1 MGRRVRR
8 RLRGGRVVDF
18 GGGHGLLA
26 QVLLLLDDSSPSA
39 IVVDKALPLSSAA
52 VHDALRRT
60 WPRLAGRV
68 AFVALPMDHVPVE
81 TDDVVVSSRLR
92 PLTDRVWT
100 SPPLLERGWRSCRAV
115 RSREGITGDVA
126 GWLDPA
132 RHRRDAG
139 PSSGGERLSDLDT
152 DHTRGHHPEEPAVD
166 GRATRTLLAE
176 LRSHRSLQKPQGY
189 WPDDPPHSPSR
200 YPLEDAAGK
209 LIGPP
214 RRRLKPP
221 LHDHRKTGIRIVN

>member
-52 VHDALRRT
+52 VHDALLRA

-81 TDDVVVSSRLR
+81 TDDVVVSSHACGL
-92 PLTDRVWT
+92 LTDCVYWT

-115 RSREGITGDVA
+115 TISRKALPAMSPA
-126 GWLDPA
+126 GSTPL
-132 RHRRDAG
+132 
-139 PSSGGERLSDLDT
+139 
-152 DHTRGHHPEEPAVD
+152 
-166 GRATRTLLAE
+166 
-176 LRSHRSLQKPQGY
+176 
-189 WPDDPPHSPSR
+189 SPS
-200 YPLEDAAGK
+200 
-209 LIGPP
+209 
-214 RRRLKPP
+214 
-221 LHDHRKTGIRIVN
+221 T

>member
-60 WPRLAGRV
+60 WPRLSGRV

-81 TDDVVVSSRLR
+81 TDDVVVSSHAAAT
-92 PLTDRVWT
+92 TDRVLDIAPARERAWP
-100 SPPLLERGWRSCRAV
+100 SSRLLSLERR
-115 RSREGITGDVA
+115 TGDIA
-126 GWLDPA
+126 GGSALWL
-132 RHRRDAG
+132 
-139 PSSGGERLSDLDT
+139 ST
-152 DHTRGHHPEEPAVD
+152 
-166 GRATRTLLAE
+166 
-176 LRSHRSLQKPQGY
+176 
-189 WPDDPPHSPSR
+189 
-200 YPLEDAAGK
+200 
-209 LIGPP
+209 
-214 RRRLKPP
+214 
-221 LHDHRKTGIRIVN
+221 